1 MYFKRRYEDID
12 QLHEIYIRHIK
23 ELVEKYKR
31 IYTDVP
37 DAELEIIWSPSLCFK
52 NGCASTEAHSELCQ
66 KSKKECFA
74 KIVHLRC
81 LT

>member
-37 DAELEIIWSPSLCFK
+37 DAELEII
-52 NGCASTEAHSELCQ
+52 
-66 KSKKECFA
+66 
-74 KIVHLRC
+74 
-81 LT
+81 